1 MKITK
6 TEEFMVSVLDQRDS
20 QGIHGP
26 EPIGS
31 GPDTDQRKMRILY
44 QQKILTSDRS
54 RTRQIY
60 KFSDHSYDPWDSP

>member
-31 GPDTDQRKMRILY
+31 GQDTDQR
-44 QQKILTSDRS
+44 KILTSDRS
-54 RTRQIY
+54 KTKQIY
-60 KFSDHSYDPWDSP
+60 KFSDQSLDPWDIP